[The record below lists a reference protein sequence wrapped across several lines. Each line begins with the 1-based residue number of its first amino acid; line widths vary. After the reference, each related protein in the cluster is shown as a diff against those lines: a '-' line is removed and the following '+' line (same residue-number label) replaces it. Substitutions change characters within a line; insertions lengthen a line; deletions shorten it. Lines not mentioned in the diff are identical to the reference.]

1 MIREP
6 GRTKTQGAASDLFPN
21 KCLLSKEG
29 VVRSCLSLTKS
40 GRVFRTAMGMGLLA
54 LLLGVSPD
62 DAKATVY
69 DYGVMIL
76 LGATAGGKSTEWC
89 SPNGPT
95 CGSVGSGLT
104 TLSHSLSESATST
117 LPGTVKVKVSASTTT
132 SGTAGIG
139 DLHLS
144 VVSKADGSIGGSG
157 LNEEF
162 WTDTLTVGNGFP
174 SNTPL
179 EFQVTLDL
187 SGSDRALSSGNGKG
201 GGSSAL
207 AFSQSNFSISD
218 NYGHSAS
225 NVQYICNESM
235 AGKAVS
241 CGTGWESA
249 PKSYTTVF
257 TTEPGA
263 TIILNGLLTGET
275 TSGGSTISYPCGSNN
290 CYTNYAATST
300 ADFADTSQLFIVPL
314 NGGSFTSAS
323 GATYA
328 PISAAPEPPSE
339 LLLGSGLLGTA
350 FLGRRKFRRQ
360 EKGPGMNGR

>member
-1 MIREP
+1 M
-6 GRTKTQGAASDLFPN
+6 G
-21 KCLLSKEG
+21 
-29 VVRSCLSLTKS
+29 SCPSLTNS
-40 GRVFRTAMGMGLLA
+40 GRVFRTAMGMGFLA
-54 LLLGVSPD
+54 LLLGVFPV
-62 DAKATVY
+62 DAGATVY

-76 LGATAGGKSTEWC
+76 AGATAGGKSTEWC

-95 CGSVGSGLT
+95 CGSVGSGLA
-104 TLSHSLSESATST
+104 TLTHSLGESATST
-117 LPGTVKVKVSASTTT
+117 LPGTNVTSSASTTT
-132 SGTAGIG
+132 TGTAGIG

-144 VVSKADGSIGGSG
+144 VVSKADGGIGSSG

-162 WTDTLTVGNGFP
+162 WTDTLTIGNGFP

-187 SGSDRALSSGNGKG
+187 SGSDLAQSSGNGQG
-201 GGSSAL
+201 GGSSAV
-207 AFSQSNFSISD
+207 AFSQSNFSMSD

-225 NVQYICNESM
+225 NVQYICNRSM
-235 AGKAVS
+235 AGKGVS

-257 TTEPGA
+257 TTDPGA

-323 GATYA
+323 GASYA
-328 PISAAPEPPSE
+328 PLAATFEPASFV
-339 LLLGSGLLGTA
+339 LFGIGGVLVLLGLLRRSGGA
-350 FLGRRKFRRQ
+350 SEFPEGSEGSGRGKVWGLKPPFGLPHIRTIVF
-360 EKGPGMNGR
+360 

>member
-1 MIREP
+1 M
-6 GRTKTQGAASDLFPN
+6 
-21 KCLLSKEG
+21 
-29 VVRSCLSLTKS
+29 RSCLSLTKS
-40 GRVFRTAMGMGLLA
+40 GRVFRTTLAMGLLA

-76 LGATAGGKSTEWC
+76 VGATAGGKSTEWC

-95 CGSVGSGLT
+95 CGGVGSGLT

-117 LPGTVKVKVSASTTT
+117 LLGTKVKVSASTNTT
-132 SGTAGIG
+132 GTAGIG

-144 VVSKADGSIGGSG
+144 VVSKADGGIGSSG
-157 LNEEF
+157 FTEDF

-187 SGSDRALSSGNGKG
+187 SGSDRALSSGNGQG

-207 AFSQSNFSISD
+207 AFSQSNFSMSD

-275 TSGGSTISYPCGSNN
+275 TSGGSTISYPCGSGT

-339 LLLGSGLLGTA
+339 LLLGTGLLGAA
-350 FLGRRKFRRQ
+350 FAGRRKFRRL
-360 EKGPGMNGR
+360 EKGSRTNGR